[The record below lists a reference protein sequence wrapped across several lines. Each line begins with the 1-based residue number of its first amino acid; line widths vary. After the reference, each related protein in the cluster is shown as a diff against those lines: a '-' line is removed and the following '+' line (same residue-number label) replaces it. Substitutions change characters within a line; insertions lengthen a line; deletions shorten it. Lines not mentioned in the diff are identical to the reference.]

1 MFKSIVRKIKEVLN
15 KLSLYSDIKKIHK
28 HKDVSVD
35 ESFFDEIEKWKG
47 LYMGYLSDIHDTHI
61 FTIGGG
67 RKKTKRHSLRMPKVV
82 SEELATLIYNER
94 VQLSISETDQPE
106 PKEGEP
112 AAESPLEEYV
122 KDTLKR
128 NKFNTNFPDF
138 LEKMFALGGGAI
150 KPYVNDKQE
159 VCIQFVTA
167 DCFLPI
173 SYSTSGEVREGVFIA
188 ETHKGDKKYTHLEW
202 HVYDDDGMY
211 TIYHQLYKTDKNRTE
226 LGVEVD
232 LKELFPTMELDTF
245 KFPGLTQTLFVYMKP
260 NISNNIDIN
269 SPLGI
274 SVYANAFDTMK
285 AIDVAFDSFIREFRL
300 GKKRILVPEQAIRKV
315 VDPHTGRE
323 TQYFDVNDEV
333 FQQYNADMNDTKHI
347 TDISVELRVEEHVAA
362 INALLNL
369 FAMQTG
375 FSPGSFSF
383 DGQSMKTATEVVS
396 ENSKTFRTKQHHETV
411 IEDALKHLIQSI
423 IEVAAEFNIKNFTD
437 IEYDVNI
444 QFDDSI
450 AQDRT
455 ADSAFYL
462 SMVSGGLMSKLK
474 AMMLQYGYSKEEAM
488 EELEQIK
495 SENQQDMDDNLD
507 MFGMTRAKNNNEV
520 ISDEP

>member
-1 MFKSIVRKIKEVLN
+1 MFKTIVRKIKEVLN
-15 KLSLYSDIKKIHK
+15 KLSLYSDIKDIKN

-35 ESFFDEIEKWKG
+35 EKFFTEIEKWKG
-47 LYMGYLSDIHDTHI
+47 LYKGYLEEIHDGHR
-61 FTIGGG
+61 FTIAKG
-67 RKKTKRHSLRMPKVV
+67 REKVRRHSLRMPKVV

-94 VQLSISETDQPE
+94 VQLTISEVGQVEPE
-106 PKEGEP
+106 DGSTPK
-112 AAESPLEEYV
+112 ESPLEEFI

-138 LEKMFALGGGAI
+138 LEKMFALGGGVI
-150 KPYVNDKQE
+150 KPYVNDRNKL
-159 VCIQFVTA
+159 CIQFVTA

-173 SYSTSGEVREGVFIA
+173 SYSSSGEVREGVFIA
-188 ETHKGDKKYTHLEW
+188 EVFKGDKKYTHLEW
-202 HVYDDDGMY
+202 HVYDDAAVY
-211 TIYHQLYKTDKNRTE
+211 TIQHELYKTDKARQTE
-226 LGVEVD
+226 LGIKVD
-232 LKELFPTMELDTF
+232 LSELFPDMQHDTF
-245 KFPGLTQTLFVYMKP
+245 PFPEITQPLFVYVKP

-285 AIDVAFDSFIREFRL
+285 SIDIAFDSFIREFRL
-300 GKKRILVPEQAIRKV
+300 GKKRILVPQQAIRKV
-315 VDPHTGRE
+315 VDPSTGRE

-333 FQQYNADMNDTKHI
+333 YEQYNADMNDKTHI
-347 TDISVELRVEEHVAA
+347 TDLSVELRVDEHIAA

-375 FSPGSFSF
+375 FSAGSFSF

-411 IEDALKHLIQSI
+411 IEDALKHLIQSM
-423 IEVAAEFNIKNFTD
+423 IEIAAAFKIEDFTAT
-437 IEYDVNI
+437 EYEVNV

-455 ADSAFYL
+455 TDSAYYL

-474 AMMLQYGYSKEEAM
+474 AMMLQYGYTKEEAL
-488 EELEQIK
+488 EEIEQIK
-495 SENQQDMDDNLD
+495 SENQRAQDDAMD
-507 MFGMTRAKNNNEV
+507 MFGMTRSKQPIE
-520 ISDEP
+520 EQE